1 MKFLRFAFLTV
12 FVLSYAA
19 IAFGQKSQCALKDAP
34 EFRGFYLGMT
44 LLEVRG
50 QLEDTTLFDINTP
63 SGGTGSHAVRISAAE
78 LKEKLAEG
86 IDEVNLAF
94 VDGKLAVIKVTYN
107 GAMTW
112 TNGQDFLTKVS
123 ETLGIPKPA
132 APDSSRS
139 RGNEKYKVECK
150 TFAVTLAYSFG
161 NSPNFT
167 INDLAAQ
174 KLADQRLDD
183 ARENRTITI
192 SPNTTR
198 RP

>member
-1 MKFLRFAFLTV
+1 MKFLRYAFLTA
-12 FVLSYAA
+12 FVLSGAA
-19 IAFGQKSQCALKDAP
+19 SAFGQKSLCALKEAP
-34 EFRGFYLGMT
+34 EFREFRLGMT
-44 LLEVRG
+44 MLEVRG
-50 QLEDTTLFDINTP
+50 NLEDTTLFDINTP

-86 IDEVNLAF
+86 IDEINLAF
-94 VDGKLAVIKVTYN
+94 VDGKLAVIKVNYN

-112 TNGQDFLTKVS
+112 TNAQDFLVKVS
-123 ETLGIPKPA
+123 ETLGIPKPPA
-132 APDSSRS
+132 SESSRS

-183 ARENRTITI
+183 ARDTRTISI

-198 RP
+198 KP